1 MNEKYP
7 LALNEGTVL
16 AGQYIIEKVLG
27 QGGFGI
33 TYQAIDHKTGQKVA
47 VKEFFPDAMAT
58 RTQATTVMPFSG
70 ERGESYEYGK
80 ACFLQEA
87 ETLAE
92 FIGNEN
98 IVRIHSYFEENGTAY
113 FVMDFIEGM
122 SFDNVIKQRGGKVS
136 VDEAINTL
144 VPIMDALGAVHSKGI
159 IHRDVTPD
167 NIYITNSGVVKLLDF
182 GAARYSLGDKSRS
195 LDVVLKHGFAP
206 KEQYT
211 RRGKQGPFTDIY
223 AMGASFYYAITG
235 KRPPDS
241 VERMDDDELV
251 PPSSLGVQINPHVE
265 DAILKALNV
274 QPQDR
279 FQSMAEFK
287 AALLG
292 QAPVSAPATGQPVQ
306 QRYFGTEQQAPVQQ
320 APMQPTQMQQAPIQQ
335 TQMQQPQQNTVIGQT
350 AYGTTGQT
358 VYQTVGQTT
367 YQNQQQA
374 APGSAPEASEAP
386 KKKKKWLIPVIAG
399 GASAFLLIPAI
410 VLIIVFVIIPKSQVN
425 NLSRNDEPINSHTTD
440 TDPTP
445 SPTVDLPTDTNPG
458 TDVTPLPLDGFGNP
472 AGDEDGPSIDVKP
485 EGTTYTSTDRKT
497 NPEIYGSVSNMRNWG
512 MLTGDGYYCYADDGQ
527 PVIASYYDTYTDT
540 FYGIDVSSWQA
551 VTKTGN
557 TVSTIPQIENL
568 GIGEV
573 SELYVSDDYYFVLDS
588 NDCLYCLDKSNGDIC
603 GTKYMRDVFS
613 FTFYYTGWLVYVETD
628 SNGHDIMYGVPAG
641 CIDDYSQVLTLSDL
655 TSDGVQ
661 DVKLFADFIG
671 NIFVTGFS
679 TSTGAPILYTY
690 YYNDN
695 DEFVYDWCTTNDNYV
710 QIKDVAGMYDNCYCL
725 LEKKDGTYDIIDYE
739 KADLEM
745 WIKWSFPAGAEI
757 TGMCAAI
764 DNANEL
770 VVGYRIEDDNGFRFE
785 YLIENPETR
794 EWSPYVNYTW
804 Y

>member
-33 TYQAIDHKTGQKVA
+33 TYQARDHKTNQKVA

-167 NIYITNSGVVKLLDF
+167 NIYITNNGVVKLLDF

-251 PPSSLGVQINPHVE
+251 PPSSLGVQISPHVE

-292 QAPVSAPATGQPVQ
+292 QAPVSAPAQGQPVQ
-306 QRYFGTEQQAPVQQ
+306 QIYFGNQGQNV
-320 APMQPTQMQQAPIQQ
+320 
-335 TQMQQPQQNTVIGQT
+335 TQMQQPGVTQMQQPVNNTVIGQT
-350 AYGTTGQT
+350 GYGTSQTGA
-358 VYQTVGQTT
+358 GFGP
-367 YQNQQQA
+367 A
-374 APGSAPEASEAP
+374 AEEP

-399 GASAFLLIPAI
+399 GASTVVIAAA
-410 VLIIVFVIIPKSQVN
+410 LIIVFAVVVPRLQSN
-425 NLSRNDEPINSHTTD
+425 NLTRDYDEPINSHSVETD
-440 TDPTP
+440 APKPVVDI
-445 SPTVDLPTDTNPG
+445 DLPTDKPG
-458 TDVTPLPLDGFGNP
+458 TDIEPLPLDGFGNP
-472 AGDEDGPSIDVKP
+472 TDQDAPPIDVKP
-485 EGTTYTSTDRKT
+485 ESDTNTNTDSNRDLY
-497 NPEIYGSVSNMRNWG
+497 PIVLGSVGNMRNWG
-512 MLTGDGYYCYADDGQ
+512 MLTGDGYYSYGDDGQ
-527 PVIASYYDTYTDT
+527 PLIASYYDEYTDS
-540 FYGIDVSSWQA
+540 FYGIDVSDWSA
-551 VTKTGN
+551 VVKCGDR
-557 TVSTIPQIENL
+557 VSSISEIENL
-568 GIGEV
+568 GIYDA
-573 SELYVSDDYYFVLDS
+573 SEFYVSDDYYFIMDD
-588 NDCLYCLDKSNGDIC
+588 NYTLYCIERGTGNLC
-603 GTKYMRDVFS
+603 GTRQMRDTFS
-613 FTFYYTGWLVYVETD
+613 FTFYPTGWLVFVESD
-628 SNGHDIMYGVPAG
+628 SYGNDIMYGVPAG
-641 CIDDYSQVLTLSDL
+641 CIDDSSRVITLSNL
-655 TSDGVQ
+655 TEDGVT
-661 DVKLFADFIG
+661 DVKLYCDYNS
-671 NIFVTGFS
+671 NIYVTGYRVEDG
-679 TSTGAPILYTY
+679 TTPILYTY

-695 DEFVYDWCTTNDNYV
+695 DDFVYERCTTNDNYN
-710 QIKDVAGMYDNCYCL
+710 QIKDVSGLYDDCICL
-725 LEKKDGTYDIIDYE
+725 FERKDGSYELIDYV
-739 KADLEM
+739 KSDLEM
-745 WIKWSFPAGAEI
+745 YIKWSFPAGAEI
-757 TGMCAAI
+757 TGVCAAY
-764 DNANEL
+764 DAVNEL
-770 VVGYRIEDDNGFRFE
+770 VIGYRIEDENGFRFE
-785 YLIENPETR
+785 YIVRDNTTY
-794 EWSPYVNYTW
+794 EWNTYVNYTW
-804 Y
+804 

>member
-33 TYQAIDHKTGQKVA
+33 TYQARDHKSGQKVA
-47 VKEFFPDAMAT
+47 VKEFFPDSMAT

-136 VDEAINTL
+136 VEEAINTL

-241 VERMDDDELV
+241 VERMDEDELV
-251 PPSSLGVQINPHVE
+251 PPSSLGVKISAQVE

-292 QAPVSAPATGQPVQ
+292 MTPVAAPATGQPVQ
-306 QRYFGTEQQAPVQQ
+306 QVYFGGEQQAQVQQVPVQQAPVQQ
-320 APMQPTQMQQAPIQQ
+320 VPAS
-335 TQMQQPQQNTVIGQT
+335 QNTVI
-350 AYGTTGQT
+350 
-358 VYQTVGQTT
+358 GQTT
-367 YQNQQQA
+367 YQNQQIVTGEAPSA
-374 APGSAPEASEAP
+374 AEQP
-386 KKKKKWLIPVIAG
+386 KKKKKWLIPVISG
-399 GASAFLLIPAI
+399 GASALLLIPA
-410 VLIIVFVIIPKSQVN
+410 VALIIVFVVLPRTRAN
-425 NLSRNDEPINSHTTD
+425 NLTRGDEPINSHFTD
-440 TDPTP
+440 DDPVGEP
-445 SPTVDLPTDTNPG
+445 PVVDFDLPADSDPG
-458 TDVTPLPLDGFGNP
+458 NDIEPLPIEGFGNP
-472 AGDEDGPSIDVKP
+472 TDQDGPSIDVKP
-485 EGTTYTSTDRKT
+485 DGGDDSVYTNSSQNLYPIVK
-497 NPEIYGSVSNMRNWG
+497 GSVGNMRNWG
-512 MLTGDGYYCYADDGQ
+512 MLTGDAYYCYADNGE
-527 PVIASYYDTYTDT
+527 PLLASYYEVYSDT
-540 FYGIDVSSWQA
+540 FYGIDINDYEKYTA
-551 VTKTGN
+551 VTKIGQTE
-557 TVSTIPQIENL
+557 SPIPEIENL
-568 GIGEV
+568 DLQDLL
-573 SELYVSDDYYFVLDS
+573 ELYVSDEYYFVEDGQYKI
-588 NDCLYCLDKSNGDIC
+588 YCVERGSGNIR
-603 GTKYMRDVFS
+603 GTRSIENFNK

-628 SNGHDIMYGVPAG
+628 YNGHELMYGVPAG
-641 CIDDYSQVLTLSDL
+641 CIDDQSQVIGLTDLYEDGIQNVSLYSDY
-655 TSDGVQ
+655 V
-661 DVKLFADFIG
+661 G
-671 NIFVTGFS
+671 NIYVTGFS
-679 TSTGAPILYTY
+679 VADGTPMLYTY

-695 DEFVYDWCTTNDNYV
+695 DQLVYDWCTTNDEYA
-710 QIKDVAGMYDNCYCL
+710 QISEVAGLYDNCICL
-725 LEKKDGTYDIIDYE
+725 LEKKDGTYDVINYV
-739 KADLEM
+739 KQDLEM
-745 WIKWSFPAGAEI
+745 WIKWSFPEGADI
-757 TGMCAAI
+757 SGLCAAI
-764 DNANEL
+764 DNAGEL
-770 VVGYRIEDDNGFRFE
+770 VVGYRVDDSQGFRFE
-785 YLIENPETR
+785 YLIEATDTG
-794 EWSPYVNYTW
+794 EWTPYVNYTW